1 MRDPQANSICTYVL
15 IDNCKRAPS
24 DSPFDFNVSL
34 ANASTPFQQVFAVR
48 VVQMQ
53 VAKMVTEDYI
63 IMSIDPLDR
72 IVQCFGD
79 GELDAFAVCMY
90 MNMDYLQLN
99 ATSGDCITGET
110 TFDPP
115 LARLNNLRIR
125 FKKYDGDMVT
135 QGDFRNQ
142 DGSINPTFD
151 KIMMVLAITHKN
163 ANVQ

>member
-1 MRDPQANSICTYVL
+1 MQDPQANSVCTYVL
-15 IDNCKRAPS
+15 IDNRKRAPTN
-24 DSPFDFNVSL
+24 SPFDFNVSL
-34 ANASTPFQQVFAVR
+34 ANASTPFQQVSAVR

-63 IMSIDPLDR
+63 VVSIDPLDR

-79 GELDAFAVCMY
+79 GELDAFVVCMY
-90 MNMDYLQLN
+90 TNMDYLQLN
-99 ATSGDCITGET
+99 AISGDCITGET

-115 LARLNNLRIR
+115 LARLNNLRIQ
-125 FKKYDGDMVT
+125 FKKFDGVMVT
-135 QGDFRNQ
+135 QSDFRNE
-142 DGSINPTFD
+142 DGSINPNFD